1 MFAFFNF
8 LIFLCVASEDN
19 LPHFL
24 RHSGE
29 KLLHEEI
36 FCVLG
41 SERVLVLV
49 EGGG

>member
-1 MFAFFNF
+1 MAP
-8 LIFLCVASEDN
+8 EDN

-24 RHSGE
+24 RHSEE

-36 FCVLG
+36 FCALG

>member
-8 LIFLCVASEDN
+8 LIFLCVASEAN

-41 SERVLVLV
+41 SERVLVVV
-49 EGGG
+49 EGRG